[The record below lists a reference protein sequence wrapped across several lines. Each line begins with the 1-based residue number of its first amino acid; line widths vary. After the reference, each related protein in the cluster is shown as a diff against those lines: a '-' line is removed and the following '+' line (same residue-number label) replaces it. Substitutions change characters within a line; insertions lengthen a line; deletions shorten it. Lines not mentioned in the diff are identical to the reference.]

1 MNIFKTLIGGAAC
14 VAVAASLTPGQAVA
28 DNVAEEVV
36 WMVGDRPIWK
46 SEVEEAYTQMLEE
59 NFPIQGDPYCFV
71 PEQLAIQRLY
81 LHQADV
87 DTLEATPSLI
97 QADVESQITD
107 WTLQAGSKEKLEE
120 MIHKTIPEIRTWLTE
135 MRTNSSRVEM
145 VQRKLTENVKSTPAA
160 VRRYYNSLAPDS
172 MPFVP
177 MQVEVQILTL
187 NPTIP
192 ASEIDDIKDRLRS
205 YAERVNSGETTFN
218 TLAVLYSEDA
228 STATNGGELGFRS
241 RSNLQA
247 LMPEYAD
254 VAFNLSE
261 PGKVSRVFKTDN
273 GYHIVQLIERRGD
286 RINTRHIMLRPHVSD
301 EALNSARERLDSIRA
316 DMLNNLF
323 TFEEATALIS
333 QDKDTRNNRG
343 VMVNSN
349 TSSTLFEM
357 GDLPQEV
364 AKQVALMLPG
374 QISQAFT
381 MVDSKT
387 NQEIVAIVKLTA
399 RHEAHRAN
407 VTDDYEV
414 IQNMYENAERQRIL
428 NEWIDKKIAETYIRI
443 EPAWRNCSSFR
454 HNWLKESK

>member
-1 MNIFKTLIGGAAC
+1 
-14 VAVAASLTPGQAVA
+14 
-28 DNVAEEVV
+28 
-36 WMVGDRPIWK
+36 
-46 SEVEEAYTQMLEE
+46 
-59 NFPIQGDPYCFV
+59 
-71 PEQLAIQRLY
+71 
-81 LHQADV
+81 
-87 DTLEATPSLI
+87 
-97 QADVESQITD
+97 
-107 WTLQAGSKEKLEE
+107 
-120 MIHKTIPEIRTWLTE
+120 
-135 MRTNSSRVEM
+135 
-145 VQRKLTENVKSTPAA
+145 
-160 VRRYYNSLAPDS
+160 